1 VIARDARAEL
11 EAVYR
16 AALAAIDPARAL
28 GAALRGS
35 GTGLEIAGRAVPDG
49 ARVFVLAI
57 GKAGGALAAAA
68 ETVLGARIAAG
79 LALVP
84 ENCERALA
92 HCELRIGAHPIP
104 DERGAA
110 ATREILAFAARP
122 GPNDVLLVLLSGGG
136 SSLLCAPAPGIALAD
151 VAATVRLLLAGGASI
166 DELNTV
172 RKHLSAATGGR
183 LARAAASAGRIEV
196 LAISDVV
203 GDRIDVIASG
213 PFAPD
218 PTRYGDA
225 LAVLARRDPEQRAP
239 REVRAH
245 LAAGARGEREET
257 PKPGD
262 PVFARAHHALIASNA
277 TALAA
282 ARDAAAARGWRA
294 VAATSALA
302 GEARDAARRLVALGD
317 ACHADGP
324 LCLVAGGETVVTVKG
339 AGHGGRSQELALAA
353 ALAIEGRSDVA
364 VLAAGTD
371 GADGPTD
378 AAGAYADGG
387 TVARGRRAGVDAS
400 AALADNDSHG
410 FFCREGGAIRTGMTG
425 TNAADLALV
434 LRDPGLQGGRR

>member
-1 VIARDARAEL
+1 MIERDARAEL

-28 GAALRGS
+28 RAAVRAS
-35 GTGLEIAGRAVPDG
+35 STRFEIAGRLVPDR

-57 GKAGGALAAAA
+57 GKAGGVLAATAEAA
-68 ETVLGARIAAG
+68 LGARIAAG
-79 LALVP
+79 IALVP
-84 ENCERALA
+84 DGGERPLA
-92 HCELRIGAHPIP
+92 RCELRRAAHPIP

-110 ATREILAFAARP
+110 ATREILAFAREP
-122 GPNDVLLVLLSGGG
+122 GPDDVLLVLLSGGG
-136 SSLLCAPAPGIALAD
+136 SSLLCGPAPGIALAD
-151 VAATVRLLLAGGASI
+151 VAATVRALLAAGASI

-183 LARAAASAGRIEV
+183 LARAAARAGRIEV

-218 PTRYGDA
+218 PSRFADA
-225 LAVLARRDPEQRAP
+225 LDVVARRDRAQRIPSA
-239 REVRAH
+239 VRAH
-245 LAAGARGEREET
+245 LEAGARGEREET

-262 PVFARAHHALIASNA
+262 PAFARTRHTLIASNA

-282 ARDAAAARGWRA
+282 ARGAAAARGWHA

-302 GEARDAARRLVALGD
+302 GEARRAARRLIALAD
-317 ACHADGP
+317 ACRGDRT
-324 LCLVAGGETVVTVKG
+324 LCLVAGGETVVTVSG
-339 AGHGGRSQELALAA
+339 AGRGGRSQELALAA
-353 ALAIEGRSDVA
+353 ALAIDGRRDVA

-378 AAGAYADGG
+378 AAGAFADGE
-387 TVARGRRAGVDAS
+387 TVARGRLAGVDAA

-434 LRDPGLQGGRR
+434 LRDPSR